1 MNDGGDYMDRDWIIK
16 TVVVEEWKKMGG
28 IRKEPDAVQRWNE
41 GRKAE

>member
-28 IRKEPDAVQRWNE
+28 YKERTRRCTEMERGKE
-41 GRKAE
+41 G